1 MTAREMA
8 SITKERSRRNG
19 TMELESNEPKFILN
33 EDGICIDVQPRQTGE
48 SEQMIEQLMVT
59 ANQAAAKLAE
69 KEHLP
74 FVYRVHENPKSLKI
88 ETLIELVS
96 SLGLDFSGIKKG
108 ESIHCGVCGNFR
120 PSGRYACSKNC
131 FLSNSAYHGKGQIC
145 H

>member
-59 ANQAAAKLAE
+59 AK
-69 KEHLP
+69 
-74 FVYRVHENPKSLKI
+74 
-88 ETLIELVS
+88 
-96 SLGLDFSGIKKG
+96 
-108 ESIHCGVCGNFR
+108 
-120 PSGRYACSKNC
+120 PSGSKIGRKKSIFRLCIVFMRIRN
-131 FLSNSAYHGKGQIC
+131 H
-145 H
+145 

>member
-1 MTAREMA
+1 
-8 SITKERSRRNG
+8 
-19 TMELESNEPKFILN
+19 MELESNEPKFILN
-33 EDGICIDVQPRQTGE
+33 EDGVCIDVQPRQTGE

-96 SLGLDFSGIKKG
+96 SFGAGF
-108 ESIHCGVCGNFR
+108 FR
-120 PSGRYACSKNC
+120 Y
-131 FLSNSAYHGKGQIC
+131 
-145 H
+145 